1 MEIFPKFYFV
11 EIFLQFKP
19 KRLNKNGMVSEWNDD
34 KLRGMWYHDSLELLY
49 MQIGEKNEINRF

>member
-1 MEIFPKFYFV
+1 MEMFPKFFFV

-19 KRLNKNGMVSEWNDD
+19 NRFNKNGMVSEWNDD

-49 MQIGEKNEINRF
+49 IADWRKK